1 MKTNTQVVSQTEVQ
15 APIASVNLT
24 GLPVAG
30 AQAQAAPDAQLSIV
44 VPPTPAEIEAAALK
58 AFEALQA
65 KKAQSIA
72 KFDTVVPFKL
82 EQETVGARALAKS
95 VSKAGAVKVGIA
107 SKKDCAALSG
117 GLKGGDL
124 DAWMRMRKDELKAD
138 QSKAA
143 AALSGDNNWSGKE
156 IQLSA
161 KGDVITMKWQK
172 VLPQTVTLAAPT
184 NETIAK
190 ELGIT
195 VEAVAAMKAKA
206 AADKKAEADLAAEAA
221 AAKQ

>member
-1 MKTNTQVVSQTEVQ
+1 MKNTQVVSQNEVQ
-15 APIASVNLT
+15 APVAAVNLT
-24 GLPVAG
+24 GLPVAEVK
-30 AQAQAAPDAQLSIV
+30 AESAPVAPV
-44 VPPTPAEIEAAALK
+44 VSLVAPMTPAEIEAAAVK
-58 AFEALQA
+58 AFELAQQ
-65 KKAQSIA
+65 KKAQAIA
-72 KFDTVVPFKL
+72 KFDAVVPFKL
-82 EQETVGARALAKS
+82 EQETVGQRALTKS
-95 VSKAGAVKVGIA
+95 STKAGAVKVTIA
-107 SKKDCAALSG
+107 SKKDCAALS

-206 AADKKAEADLAAEAA
+206 AADKKAEAELAAEAA